1 MPGPSY
7 SCSVRPISVA
17 CCVTCPIL
25 PCVCACYLQQPR
37 TQLTPIR
44 AAALRYL
51 YGGRRVRLLQRV
63 LAWTFGRFL
72 TFLSLSFLSVF
83 LFISLYCALPS
94 SHVLVAGK
102 WLISCCVQSL
112 FFLCMDNTSF
122 IWCQRKALCRIFTVG
137 VIFSEEMIFA
147 KKRDVPLKIDCF
159 YAV

>member
-102 WLISCCVQSL
+102 WLISHCVKFLYL
-112 FFLCMDNTSF
+112 FIFLCVWIMLVLVDVREKHN
-122 IWCQRKALCRIFTVG
+122 IFTVG
-137 VIFSEEMIFA
+137 VIF
-147 KKRDVPLKIDCF
+147 
-159 YAV
+159 